1 MKTRIVL
8 MLACV
13 VCLAGACFAQ
23 ADANG
28 AISDDELM
36 AVLEQLT
43 PEQLS
48 AVMNEASQRRMESE
62 RQQTLDEIQQ
72 NILYEEEQIALA
84 EALLNDKPKHTRVDN
99 IDRMLKAYSVVDVAF
114 AQAVAA
120 MDAKEYAKAT
130 AALKQLAA
138 PESSTIRSAAAMYLL
153 GEALVKQGNVFGGTE
168 VWQQLLANQ
177 PDRVSLAAEVALRS
191 AHAYQ
196 SIGRGMYALEMN
208 VYCLNNYSLSM
219 SKAEVE
225 KIYTKVEALQDR
237 YRDPIKT
244 VTLMMADVQERLG
257 RSQTGDATQEKQH
270 EVVAMLDDLIKTA
283 EEKQRQKNQQK
294 KKDQERDKRKNPGGK
309 KPGKGQK
316 PGEGQ
321 KPGQKPGN
329 PGGKPGG
336 TGAKDSSLV
345 PGPVSKPNLLTRK
358 HSSDDTGKWAEL
370 PARDR
375 EQIRELMRQR
385 LSERRGGHVRDYHR
399 KLAEDGNE

>member
-1 MKTRIVL
+1 MKTRTFL

-13 VCLAGACFAQ
+13 ACLAGACFAQ
-23 ADANG
+23 ADAGG
-28 AISDDELM
+28 AISDEELM

-72 NILYEEEQIALA
+72 NILYEEEQIEIA

-99 IDRMLKAYSVVDVAF
+99 IDRMLKAYSAVDVAF

-130 AALKQLAA
+130 VALKQLAA

-168 VWQQLLANQ
+168 VWQQLLVKQ
-177 PDRVSLAAEVALRS
+177 PDRVSLAAEVSLRS
-191 AHAYQ
+191 ARAYQ
-196 SIGRGMYALEMN
+196 SIGRGKYALDMY

-225 KIYTKVEALQDR
+225 KIFAKVEALQER

-270 EVVAMLDDLIKTA
+270 EVVALLDDLIKTA
-283 EEKQRQKNQQK
+283 EEESRLKDPKNQ
-294 KKDQERDKRKNPGGK
+294 KDQERGNRENQGGK
-309 KPGKGQK
+309 KGECKK

-321 KPGQKPGN
+321 KPGQQPGN
-329 PGGKPGG
+329 PSGDKPGG
-336 TGAKDSSLV
+336 TGAKNSSLV

-358 HSSDDTGKWAEL
+358 HTSDDTGKWAEL